1 VSRPILFLSDFG
13 VDDEYVGLCHAVI
26 ARVAPDARVIDLHH
40 GVPPQ
45 DITTGALTLAQAVAY
60 GPDDA
65 VFLAV
70 VDPGVG
76 TRRRGVAVEAGPGM
90 LVGPDNGVLALA
102 AEAMGGPTR
111 AVALVPGQVVPWPV
125 SRTFHGRD
133 MFAPAAARLAMGSPL
148 NDVGDPIDPD
158 TLSELRVGEPLVE
171 PGRVAT
177 SVIGI
182 DRFGNARLGAR
193 PADLEVAGIE
203 GHELSLVRDG
213 SPVPLRRVATYGE
226 LDPGSSGL
234 LKDSAGW
241 LAVVVNGASAAEAL
255 GLGRGDRVELVAA
268 EVGDR

>member
-40 GVPPQ
+40 GVPPR

-60 GPDDA
+60 GPNDA

-76 TRRRGVAVEAGPGM
+76 TRRRGVAVEAGRCV

-102 AEAMGGPTR
+102 ADALGRPTR
-111 AVALVPGQVVPWPV
+111 AVALVPGRVVPWSV
-125 SRTFHGRD
+125 SRTFHARD
-133 MFAPAAARLAMGSPL
+133 VFAPAAAHLAMGSPL
-148 NDVGDPIDPD
+148 TDVGDLIDPD
-158 TLSELRVGEPLVE
+158 TLSELLIGEPLVGA
-171 PGRVAT
+171 GRVAT
-177 SVIGI
+177 TVIGI

-193 PADLEVAGIE
+193 PADLEVAGID

-213 SPVPLRRVATYGE
+213 PPVPLRRVATYGE
-226 LDPGSSGL
+226 LDPGRSGL
-234 LKDSAGW
+234 LEDSAGW
-241 LAVVVNGASAAEAL
+241 LAVVINGASAAEAL
-255 GLGRGDRVELVAA
+255 GLGRGDRVELVAP
-268 EVGDR
+268 EVG